1 MDTKETRP
9 IKIAYFIG
17 TIKVG
22 GTEKHLLKVV
32 RHLDSTRFKTHV
44 YCLSE
49 GGPLEEAFREAGCG
63 VTILGYKGLRPGRN
77 ELALRKMAAALRE
90 FGRTVALLKESRPD
104 IVHCYLF
111 HANIIGALAARL
123 AGCPVVIT
131 SRRSLGYFKDGKPY
145 YQWLENLV
153 NRFTDII
160 TVNSKAV
167 MDDVLRRERLNPKK
181 IKLIYNGIDA
191 TLYQEEKG
199 ARAEIRRRF
208 GLRADTTLITAI
220 ANLIPYKGHADLLC
234 AAALLRQQVPAA
246 RFLLVGRDEGIE
258 ASLRKLAAEL
268 GLGET
273 VIFAGPRTDI
283 PRILAATDIMV
294 LPSHEE
300 GFSNVILEGMAA
312 GLPLVVTKV
321 GGNPEAVID
330 GETGLLVPPHNPE
343 ELAKAMLKLL
353 SEPAYAQKLGEAARK
368 RVEACFSLTR
378 MIREYEEMY
387 LSAFNQKRSRH

>member
-1 MDTKETRP
+1 MRTKHTRP

-17 TIKVG
+17 TLKVG
-22 GTEKHLLKVV
+22 GTEKHLLNVV
-32 RHLDSTRFKTHV
+32 RHLDRSRFKTHV

-77 ELALRKMAAALRE
+77 ELAVPKIVVAFRE
-90 FGRTVALLKESRPD
+90 FGRTIALLKKSRPD

-111 HANIIGALAARL
+111 HANLIGALAARL

-153 NRFTDII
+153 NRFTDIV

-167 MDDVLRRERLNPKK
+167 MADVLRRERLDPKK
-181 IKLIYNGIDA
+181 IRLIYNGIDA
-191 TLYQEEKG
+191 TLYQEDRR
-199 ARAEIRRRF
+199 ARAEIRKEF
-208 GLRADTTLITAI
+208 SLRADTPLITTV
-220 ANLIPYKGHADLLC
+220 ANLIPYKGHADLLR
-234 AAALLRQQVPAA
+234 AAALLYQQVPAA
-246 RFLLVGRDEGIE
+246 RFLLVGRDEGTE
-258 ASLRKLAAEL
+258 TSLRKLAAEL
-268 GLGET
+268 GLEER
-273 VIFAGPRTDI
+273 VIFAGPRADI

-300 GFSNVILEGMAA
+300 GFANVILEGMAA
-312 GLPLVVTKV
+312 GLPLVVTNV
-321 GGNPEAVID
+321 GGNPEAVVD
-330 GETGLLVPPHNPE
+330 GETGLLVPPRNPE
-343 ELAKAMLKLL
+343 ELAGAIRKLL
-353 SEPAYAQKLGEAARK
+353 AEPAYAQKLGEAARK
-368 RVEACFSLTR
+368 RAAACFSLTR

-387 LSAFNQKRSRH
+387 LSAFNQKRSGS

>member
-1 MDTKETRP
+1 MDVKKTGP

-17 TIKVG
+17 TLKVG
-22 GTEKHLLKVV
+22 GTEKHLLNVV
-32 RHLDSTRFKTHV
+32 RHLDKNHFKTHV

-63 VTILGYKGLRPGRN
+63 VTVLGYKGLRPGRN
-77 ELALRKMAAALRE
+77 ELPIPKMAAALRE
-90 FGRTVALLKESRPD
+90 LGRTVALLKESRPD

-123 AGCPVVIT
+123 AGRPVIIT

-153 NRFTDII
+153 NRFTNII

-181 IKLIYNGIDA
+181 IKLIYNGIDV
-191 TLYQEEKG
+191 TLYQQDTR
-199 ARAEIRRRF
+199 ARAEIRREF
-208 GLRADTTLITAI
+208 GLCADTPLITTV
-220 ANLIPYKGHADLLC
+220 ANLIPYKGHTELLR
-234 AAALLRQQVPAA
+234 AAALLYQQAPAA

-258 ASLRKLAAEL
+258 KSLRKLAAAL
-268 GLGET
+268 GLEER

-283 PRILAATDIMV
+283 PRILVATDIMV
-294 LPSHEE
+294 LPSYEE
-300 GFSNVILEGMAA
+300 GFANVLLEGMAA
-312 GLPLVVTKV
+312 GLPLVATKV
-321 GGNPEAVID
+321 GGNPEAVVD
-330 GETGLLVPPHNPE
+330 GETGLLVPPRNPE

-368 RVEACFSLTR
+368 RVEACFSLTK
-378 MIREYEEMY
+378 MIKEMEEMY
-387 LSAFNQKRSRH
+387 LAVVNQKRSRH